1 MIAIIER
8 KIYDHSHNEPEIDYE
23 IHKGFDITGIRKLL
37 TDEQIANLKAYG
49 NTCLSYKIYKQLT
62 EEEILYEVERLTGSK
77 CEIIIKKHKID
88 SPSVII
94 KVKKRWYFRIKI
106 RNKVK
111 DYILYSYNKEH
122 YHEKASNFKNFDE
135 FIEKCIEMYEIEK
148 DTYEINR
155 IFT

>member
-8 KIYDHSHNEPEIDYE
+8 KIYDHRHNEPEIDYE

-37 TDEQIANLKAYG
+37 TDEQIANLKTYG

-62 EEEILYEVERLTGSK
+62 KEEILYEVEKLSGLK
-77 CEIIIKKHKID
+77 CKIIIKNHKID

-94 KVKKRWYFRIKI
+94 QVIKKWYFCIKI

-111 DYILYSYNKEH
+111 EFIVYAYNK
-122 YHEKASNFKNFDE
+122 D
-135 FIEKCIEMYEIEK
+135 
-148 DTYEINR
+148 
-155 IFT
+155 FTF